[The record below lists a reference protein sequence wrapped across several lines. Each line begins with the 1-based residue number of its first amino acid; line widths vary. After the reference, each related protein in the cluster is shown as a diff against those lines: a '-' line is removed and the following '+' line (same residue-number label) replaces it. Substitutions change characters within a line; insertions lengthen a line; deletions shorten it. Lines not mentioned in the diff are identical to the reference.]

1 MKRIAI
7 AAAVVAATALGAVQ
21 YASAAGV
28 EFDVGVGGVRI
39 GERNHYD
46 NDWRFRHRDR
56 ETTGFGRDCRV
67 IIRTHVNRFGER
79 VKERTRVCD

>member
-28 EFDVGVGGVRI
+28 EFDVGGGGVRI
-39 GERNHYD
+39 GERHHYD
-46 NDWRFRHRDR
+46 NDWHYRHR
-56 ETTGFGRDCRV
+56 ETVGYGRHCRV
-67 IIRTHVNRFGER
+67 IIRTHINRWGER
-79 VKERTRVCD
+79 VRERTRVCD